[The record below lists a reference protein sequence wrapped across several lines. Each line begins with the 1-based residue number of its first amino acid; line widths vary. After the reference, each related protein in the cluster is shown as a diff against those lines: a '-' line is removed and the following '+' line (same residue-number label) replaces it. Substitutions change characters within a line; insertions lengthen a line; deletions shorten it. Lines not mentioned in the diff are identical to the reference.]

1 MKGGDIVK
9 LLIEF
14 YTDGFDP
21 AVLDGYKFEFEK
33 NVLTADGTLDELSE
47 IIRVVNENMEGDRF
61 VHLW

>member
-1 MKGGDIVK
+1 MK

-21 AVLDGYKFEFEK
+21 AVLDGHKFEFEK

-47 IIRVVNENMEGDRF
+47 IIMVVNENMEGDRF

>member
-1 MKGGDIVK
+1 MK

-21 AVLDGYKFEFEK
+21 AVLDGYEFEFEK